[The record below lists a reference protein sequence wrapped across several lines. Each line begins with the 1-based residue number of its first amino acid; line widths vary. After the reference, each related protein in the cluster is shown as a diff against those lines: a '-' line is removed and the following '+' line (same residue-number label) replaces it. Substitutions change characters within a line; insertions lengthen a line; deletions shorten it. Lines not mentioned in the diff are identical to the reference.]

1 MPALFLIWKP
11 LFVPAIAFFME
22 TMLMFMHLP
31 TGGMRKNARA
41 GAGPLARRQAFPLFH
56 GILPI

>member
-11 LFVPAIAFFME
+11 LFVPSIAFFMR

-31 TGGMRKNARA
+31 TGGMRKMPAQE
-41 GAGPLARRQAFPLFH
+41 QAFPLSH